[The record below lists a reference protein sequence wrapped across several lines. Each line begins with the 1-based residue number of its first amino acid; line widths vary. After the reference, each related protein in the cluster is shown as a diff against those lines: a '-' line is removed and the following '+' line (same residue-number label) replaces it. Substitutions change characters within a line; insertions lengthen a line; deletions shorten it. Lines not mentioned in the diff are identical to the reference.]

1 MSDKKPLNIHIEPV
15 AGGVFDKEIGWLSL
29 PKASK
34 LKVSIKEYF
43 EEKENLDKKLDAD
56 KKTAGIKQKTAHSE
70 IARDENNSYNFIHNN
85 WQDYNAGKITKE
97 TYDANLAAR
106 NKGTKD
112 REAKSAKIDSDYS
125 NKITA
130 LDTKYTEDLT
140 NLKKK
145 YAGVRWVWQL
155 IGSDRP
161 QLTKESFNEGII
173 SGKPELSLDF
183 DDFLEGGGAT
193 YLEPFWEETVPTG
206 KYPNGMIIN
215 AKGEQPKVLMAD
227 WRDADDNLI
236 TNTVKFGSTVFLH
249 IYTEALY
256 GHNIK
261 IQLLDKDKVVRILT
275 LGLTNAD
282 DKLFAAEY
290 PDNIKVEDREEKD
303 IKKKDNQFIRAVSVH
318 KTLNFPKGAKSG
330 LLVDE
335 GESNKDKKVDYVPN
349 VQKCKF
355 AVYIDPFWE
364 MVAGKDL
371 AIYAEVENA
380 LIPNGIKKLPDAL
393 LNVND
398 KGKMIGENISTSNQ
412 VAVVSEV
419 ETDMAFFHH
428 CKYTFINANY
438 KEKNNLIFDVRDPN
452 KRFVKEIKYVV
463 VAGDKKYEN
472 YTIAFEIPDLKTD
485 ECNNRNDAKKDHK
498 THSINIENKEKIVNL
513 KSEEKKVSFDITY
526 PKPPIPVGE
535 SMINEDNIIPLKYDL
550 KLASCAVS
558 HPIQVLVYPDVYYEI
573 GFKFM
578 TENPFYV
585 GQTKAYTKRKY
596 LGKWGFFDKRTNKN
610 VRKEQRS
617 QRKQNYKNEKQEVA
631 EGRLKYDQFEF
642 FLEYGYNDEK
652 ESNLTLTGE
661 HPVFDVINSMM
672 WIINT
677 VGKLSFDKEADEAK
691 AENDSKRP
699 DQVKKRNKKRSSYLA
714 GKNKTLSKI
723 PFKIEIEQP
732 AFAGSVKWHYEGS
745 EKNAGELGTL
755 YEINFKADP
764 LISVKGSLDL
774 LFVAT
779 KIPYVGQAIQAITA
793 VADTVGSADD
803 FWNTIVEFFG
813 GGDEYKIQL
822 DIDYYLDLFVSGEFK
837 IEAVALG
844 FHTIDRFRKGEIKP
858 EAEIKFGIECGGSLK
873 AKFGNIYSLEAEF
886 EGSAYAVWKIVL
898 AENNTLKIDYQGL
911 YATIKTSVKTDSDN
925 LNNNAEDNDSEP
937 PEKKFLLHDGFSYE
951 FKLD

>member
-1 MSDKKPLNIHIEPV
+1 MSDKKPLNIYIEPV
-15 AGGVFDKEIGWLSL
+15 TGGVFNTEIGWLSL

-34 LKVSIKEYF
+34 LKVSIKDYKDKSKIL
-43 EEKENLDKKLDAD
+43 EEKQ
-56 KKTAGIKQKTAHSE
+56 QKEKDDH
-70 IARDENNSYNFIHNN
+70 
-85 WQDYNAGKITKE
+85 YNAYIAKWNKVDDEEKGSKE
-97 TYDANLAAR
+97 FVDNSFSRYSKGEISASTHQANIDARSKGNKERNAR
-106 NKGTKD
+106 K
-112 REAKSAKIDSDYS
+112 EA
-125 NKITA
+125 
-130 LDTKYTEDLT
+130 LT
-140 NLKKK
+140 NNYKKENKEILAKHKKELDDLKKE
-145 YAGVRWVWQL
+145 YASVRWVWQL

-161 QLTKESFNEGII
+161 QLTKESFNEGIV

-193 YLEPFWEETVPTG
+193 YLEPFWEETAPTG
-206 KYPNGMIIN
+206 KYPNGVIIN
-215 AKGEQPKVLMAD
+215 AKGVRPQILQAD

-236 TNTVKFGSTVFLH
+236 TETVKFGSTVFLN

-256 GHNIK
+256 GHNVK
-261 IQLLDKDKVVRILT
+261 IQLLDKDKVIRVLS

-290 PDNIKVEDREEKD
+290 PDSNIKVEDREEKD
-303 IKKKDNQFIRAVSVH
+303 IKKKENQFIRAVSVH
-318 KTLNFPKGAKSG
+318 KTLNAPAGVKSG
-330 LLVDE
+330 MLVDE
-335 GESNKDKKVDYVPN
+335 GESNKDKKVDHVPN

-355 AVYIDPFWE
+355 AVFVDPLWE

-371 AIYAEVENA
+371 VIYAEIENA
-380 LIPNGIKKLPDAL
+380 LIPNGIKKLPDVL
-393 LNVND
+393 LKVN
-398 KGKMIGENISTSNQ
+398 KNGKMIGENISTSNQ

-428 CKYTFINANY
+428 CKYTYIEASYN
-438 KEKNNLIFDVRDPN
+438 NNLTRIFDVNDPN
-452 KRFVKEIKYVV
+452 KRFVKNIKYSI
-463 VAGDKKYEN
+463 VANSAEK
-472 YTIAFEIPDLKTD
+472 ILFISIPDLKTED
-485 ECNNRNDAKKDHK
+485 CIYENDPKK
-498 THSINIENKEKIVNL
+498 THEKHAYFLQNEESF
-513 KSEEKKVSFDITY
+513 KSLDKSKNNEVSFGISY
-526 PKPPIPVGE
+526 PKPSISEGE
-535 SMINEDNIIPLKYDL
+535 KMMNEDNIVPLKYDL

-578 TENPFYV
+578 TENPFYK

-596 LGKWGFFDKRTNKN
+596 LGKWGFFDKRTNEN

-642 FLEYGYNDEK
+642 FLEYGYNDIK

-661 HPVFDVINSMM
+661 HPIFDVINSMM

-677 VGKLSFDKEADEAK
+677 IGKLSFDKEADEAK
-691 AENDSKRP
+691 AENDKKRP
-699 DQVKKRNKKRSSYLA
+699 DQVKKRNKKRNAYLA

-732 AFAGSVKWHYEGS
+732 TFAGSVKWHYEAS

-837 IEAVALG
+837 IEATAFG